1 LNGRQILILSG
12 ANQTNV
18 DRAPCVV
25 FGYHDLGYACIE
37 ALLQLGA
44 PIVAL
49 LTHRDDPGE
58 EIWWRSC
65 AQLVQER
72 GIPIYTNE
80 EFGPDWIERLR
91 RWAPAVIYSF
101 NYRRLLPRQ
110 ILECASIGAFNMH
123 PSSLPAYRGRA
134 PINWVLVN
142 GEGET
147 GVTLHYMVARADAG
161 DIVAQEAVAI
171 EDSDTALSLSRKLTP
186 LAAGLISRFHPQI
199 VAGCAPRRRQDL
211 SAGSY
216 FGRRTPADGRIDW
229 NWPARRIF
237 NLVRAV
243 THPYPGAFCTVA
255 GRKLFIWQASIG
267 AEHGRARDPG
277 QILGM
282 SAPGLEVAAGEG
294 IVIVSRVQF
303 EGEPETPARN
313 LSFRAIDSGSLVEAK
328 LKLE

>member
-1 LNGRQILILSG
+1 M
-12 ANQTNV
+12 
-18 DRAPCVV
+18 V

-37 ALLQLGA
+37 ALLGLGA
-44 PIVAL
+44 PIIAL
-49 LTHRDDPGE
+49 FTHRDDPGE

-65 AQLVQER
+65 AQLGR
-72 GIPIYTNE
+72 GRKIPVYTDE
-80 EFGPDWIERLR
+80 EFGEEWLERLR
-91 RWAPAVIYSF
+91 GWAPAVIYSF

-110 ILECASIGAFNMH
+110 VLECASIGAFNLH
-123 PSSLPAYRGRA
+123 PSKLPAYRGRA
-134 PINWVLVN
+134 PVNWVLVN
-142 GEGET
+142 GERET

-161 DIVAQEAVAI
+161 DIVAQGTVAI

-186 LAAGLISRFHPQI
+186 LAAGLISRFHPEI
-199 VAGCAPRRRQDL
+199 VAGCVPRRPQDL

-243 THPYPGAFCTVA
+243 THPYPGAFCMVA

-267 AEHGRARDPG
+267 AEHGRAGEPG
-277 QILGM
+277 EIRATN
-282 SAPGLEVAAGEG
+282 APGLEVAAQEG
-294 IVIVSRVQF
+294 SVILTRVQF
-303 EGEPETPARN
+303 EGEPEIAARD
-313 LSFRAIDSGSLVEAK
+313 LLGRTVDAASLVEAK